1 MADHD
6 AAAQA
11 AALAEE
17 FAPDLGAIL
26 FTHYADADSL
36 DTLRPGQTD
45 IDAVNAANRAAAEV
59 LARHG
64 VQVFVQRADRGA
76 FRRYMD
82 GRADTQANRLAWRDR
97 ERLLQGE
104 TALRVLG
111 LDPTL
116 AKPRLSAAKIT
127 GSPADRLMRAFGEGG
142 GPEFDDLALELLLAG
157 RDGVLDVA
165 RRKVADRF
173 GDEAAEDF
181 SASLLVLAE
190 GAEMGPSGWASL
202 VALPVAL
209 QPGPLPD
216 AEAIGAS
223 MIGAALLEE
232 ALEVRFLPE
241 WRAPERLASLSPIAL
256 RRVLLDLLEGRA
268 PADLPPA
275 PEGSLQGQDFAM
287 LLGLQIDW
295 DIPVWEEVVLNG
307 LPEAPEEPAEG
318 EEPELTP
325 EQHARMQ
332 LFDRWRA
339 GVFESSGGCVPL
351 GLVAASETGAE
362 IADFLTEAGARSEGI
377 EEIRN
382 FVAVAREESR
392 GENVVCVPQVEDD
405 ALRLALYTES
415 GNFLDELRIEAD
427 QLPVP
432 AADMPPLLSA
442 FVTLVAQPPG
452 G

>member
-26 FTHYADADSL
+26 FTIYPDADSL

-45 IDAVNAANRAAAEV
+45 PDSVNAANRAAAAV
-59 LARHG
+59 LAREG
-64 VQVFVQRADRGA
+64 VQVFAQRADRGA

-82 GRADTQANRLAWRDR
+82 GREDSQANRLAWRDR
-97 ERLLQGE
+97 DRLLQGDA
-104 TALRVLG
+104 ALQALG
-111 LDPTL
+111 LDPKQ
-116 AKPRLSAAKIT
+116 ARPRPSAAKIT
-127 GSPADRLMRAFGEGG
+127 GSPADRLVRAFGDGG
-142 GPEFDDLALELLLAG
+142 GPEFDDLAEELLAAG

-165 RRKVADRF
+165 RRKVAERF

-181 SASLLVLAE
+181 AASLLTLAE
-190 GAEMGPSGWASL
+190 GAELGPSGWASL

-216 AEAIGAS
+216 AAAIGAS
-223 MIGAALLEE
+223 MIAAGLLEE
-232 ALEVRFLPE
+232 ALDIRFLPE
-241 WRAPERLASLSPIAL
+241 WRAPERLAALSPVAL
-256 RRVLLDLLEGRA
+256 RRVLLDMLEGRA
-268 PADLPPA
+268 PKDMPPA
-275 PEGSLQGQDFAM
+275 ASLQGQDFAL

-295 DIPVWEEVVLNG
+295 EIPVWEEVALNG
-307 LPEAPEEPAEG
+307 LPEAPDEPPEG

-362 IADFLTEAGARSEGI
+362 IADFLAEAGSRSEGI

-382 FVAVAREESR
+382 FVAVARDEAR
-392 GENVVCVPQVEDD
+392 GEKVVCVPQVEGE

-415 GNFLDELRIEAD
+415 GSFLDELRLEAD
-427 QLPVP
+427 QLPV
-432 AADMPPLLSA
+432 AAAEMPPLLAA
-442 FVTLVAQPPG
+442 FVTLVEAPPG